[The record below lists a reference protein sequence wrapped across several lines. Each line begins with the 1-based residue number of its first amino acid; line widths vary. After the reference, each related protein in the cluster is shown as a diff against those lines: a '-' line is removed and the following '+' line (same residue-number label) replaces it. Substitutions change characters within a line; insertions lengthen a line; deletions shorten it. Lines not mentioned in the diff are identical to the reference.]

1 MSVNDSNSHRTLTFE
16 GSGSEW
22 EVGNFTKLKRFDEET
37 GELLERDEWEY
48 ESEESD
54 EIEGGCE
61 YEYLKIYLTNNDSGE
76 RVCLNETKTFEEL
89 GIEVIGLDYCLEQMD
104 KEDEEVQEYVDDSQ
118 LKDDD
123 YWLFKT
129 ENFKGIWKQMDFYE
143 GDEFD
148 VELITITVNREEGE
162 NLCRFEYDGDE
173 LDGHELSGGGVTE
186 EIRPL

>member
-1 MSVNDSNSHRTLTFE
+1 MSVNDPNSHRTLTFE
-16 GSGSEW
+16 GVGSEW
-22 EVGNFTKLKRFDEET
+22 ENAEITNLKRFDEET

-48 ESEESD
+48 ESEDSD

-61 YEYLKIYLTNNDSGE
+61 YEFLQIFLTNNDSGE
-76 RVCLNETKTFEEL
+76 RVCLNQTKTFEEL
-89 GIEVIGLDYCLEQMD
+89 GITVIGLDDCLKEMD

-118 LKDDD
+118 LKDDE

-129 ENFKGIWKQMDFYE
+129 ENFKGIWKQMDFDKGE
-143 GDEFD
+143 EFD
-148 VELITITVNREEGE
+148 VELITIYVSREEGE
-162 NLCRFEYDGDE
+162 NVCRFEYDGDE

>member
-1 MSVNDSNSHRTLTFE
+1 MSVNDPNSHRTLTFE
-16 GSGSEW
+16 GVGSEW
-22 EVGNFTKLKRFDEET
+22 ENAEITNLKRFDEET

-61 YEYLKIYLTNNDSGE
+61 YEFLQIFLTNNDTGE

-89 GIEVIGLDYCLEQMD
+89 GIKVIGLDDCLKEMD
-104 KEDEEVQEYVDDSQ
+104 KEDEKVREYVDDSK
-118 LKDDD
+118 LNDDD
-123 YWLFKT
+123 YRLLVT

-143 GDEFD
+143 GEEFD
-148 VELITITVNREEGE
+148 VELITIYVNREVGE

-173 LDGHELSGGGVTE
+173 LDGHNLSGSGVTE
-186 EIRPL
+186 EILPY

>member
-1 MSVNDSNSHRTLTFE
+1 MLINDPKSHRTLTFE
-16 GSGSEW
+16 GVGSEW
-22 EVGNFTKLKRFDEET
+22 ENESITNLKRFDEET

-48 ESEESD
+48 ETEGSD

-61 YEYLKIYLTNNDSGE
+61 YEYLKIYLTNNDTKE